1 MWDLR
6 FLRQCWFRFL
16 KFLGT
21 QLDNHLNW
29 KAHIDQVLPE
39 LSAECYAVRQ
49 MYHICDENTLKSI
62 YFAYF
67 HSITKY
73 GIIFWGNSSNSK
85 NVFTFQKKVIRIKVG
100 AHSRTSC
107 RSLFKNLE
115 TLPVSSQYIGP
126 GVA

>member
-1 MWDLR
+1 M
-6 FLRQCWFRFL
+6 
-16 KFLGT
+16 
-21 QLDNHLNW
+21 QLDNRLNW

-67 HSITKY
+67 HSVIKY

-85 NVFTFQKKVIRIKVG
+85 KVIYLAKG
-100 AHSRTSC
+100 HLNYGWRT
-107 RSLFKNLE
+107 F
-115 TLPVSSQYIGP
+115 
-126 GVA
+126 